1 MEAGYN
7 AGMDD
12 LLAAALAQLSVLD
25 QQGQAV
31 RLGDFWTTRPVVLA
45 FVRHFG

>member
-1 MEAGYN
+1 MRAGYN

-12 LLAAALAQLSVLD
+12 LLAAALAQIDVLD
-25 QQGQAV
+25 EGGAAV
-31 RLGDFWTTRPVVLA
+31 RLGDFWAGRATVLV